1 MNIGRHN
8 YTQQNKG
15 KNVNAN
21 DFVRYRVG
29 GKHHCIS
36 MTDHFKDLHHY

>member
-21 DFVRYRVG
+21 EFSVTESEDNITIY
-29 GKHHCIS
+29 
-36 MTDHFKDLHHY
+36 HYL